1 MTRSNQFFAIL
12 KKITTTKSTNFL
24 SPNGQDF
31 YVRFL
36 FWVLYYDLNPIHPF
50 FSKLPDFFGM
60 LLIHWYQHSWAAQHI
75 VSLNPNFFKPILE
88 NESCLW
94 LSKKKIRIRG
104 WKFDSFEQNWFQSEF
119 FKNFAAICSS
129 GNNSHLK
136 ENIIILDVSI

>member
-1 MTRSNQFFAIL
+1 MKSSQIFPMTRSNQFFAIL
-12 KKITTTKSTNFL
+12 KKITTTKSINFL

-94 LSKKKIRIRG
+94 LSKKK
-104 WKFDSFEQNWFQSEF
+104 SEF
-119 FKNFAAICSS
+119 GVGNLTPLNKIGSNRNSS
-129 GNNSHLK
+129 RISLRSADPV
-136 ENIIILDVSI
+136 IILI